1 MIYNSSYQ
9 RGGTVTGCGH
19 FTEDGTI
26 IAGTAEM
33 CGSEQTL
40 GYGNS
45 LLNALNSYVEGQ
57 NNPALKQWK
66 VVDGKVVLDLEEN

>member
-1 MIYNSSYQ
+1 
-9 RGGTVTGCGH
+9 
-19 FTEDGTI
+19 
-26 IAGTAEM
+26 M